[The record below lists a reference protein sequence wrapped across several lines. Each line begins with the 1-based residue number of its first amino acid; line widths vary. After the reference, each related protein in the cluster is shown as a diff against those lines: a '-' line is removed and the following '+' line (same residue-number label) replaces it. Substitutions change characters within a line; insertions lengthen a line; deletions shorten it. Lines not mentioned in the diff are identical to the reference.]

1 MRRENVND
9 LIAFIEVARERSF
22 TKAAAKLGIS
32 QSALSY
38 TVRTLVPCL
47 RNF

>member
-9 LIAFIEVARERSF
+9 LLAFVAVARND
-22 TKAAAKLGIS
+22 TKAAAKLGIVN

-38 TVRTLVPCL
+38 TIRTLEAAT
-47 RNF
+47 